1 MINKKKP
8 PHGAV
13 FFICVMHHCLPQTVI
28 SATLQVIISKILQ
41 QPLKLTEPSAAT
53 KPSSG
58 YPSRARN
65 LWRVYNS
72 PPIYAGFWGCQPFK
86 AGSFTGGVVF
96 LSSLPFY
103 QCFFIYKSQLKYRA
117 PYRARYRK
125 IRYSADSG
133 ATAASK
139 ISVTALSGA
148 SVKRDTATA
157 RIVPMIKPGTIS

>member
-1 MINKKKP
+1 MINKKNTAP
-8 PHGAV
+8 RGGV
-13 FFICVMHHCLPQTVI
+13 FYLRNASLPATDGHI
-28 SATLQVIISKILQ
+28 SALAGHHIQDIATALEAYRTVGGNQAKLGL
-41 QPLKLTEPSAAT
+41 PLKG
-53 KPSSG
+53 K
-58 YPSRARN
+58 
-65 LWRVYNS
+65 
-72 PPIYAGFWGCQPFK
+72 GFWGCQPFK